1 MRAAA
6 SSSDWT
12 AIEDFGTINQ
22 EHESKISNQQ
32 SSKEGDSTINHQ
44 KSEIKNPQ
52 TFAEKALARAAGLA
66 QARAGEIVEATPD
79 RILSHDNTAA
89 IAQIFYKELGAKK
102 VIDPERLCITLDHA
116 VPPPTPQ
123 HAQNHAETR
132 AFVHEQG
139 VRHFF
144 EAGRGICHQ
153 VLSEEALILPGQL
166 ILGADSHTTHYGW
179 MGAFGAGVGRSEVA
193 ALWATGHLWLRV
205 PEAIRVTLT
214 GKLPPGVTSKDLC
227 LYIIGQLGADGGLY
241 TSLEFD
247 GPGVSTLSLASR
259 MVIPNMMAEF
269 GVKNAYLPS
278 DDAVFDWLARR
289 SEVGGWRSEVGG
301 QESESAIKDLA
312 LYPDADANYQTEYT
326 LNLDQ
331 IEPLVACPPD
341 VDNVRLLSEVAG
353 QRVDIAFIGTCTNG
367 RIEDLTAA
375 AEVLRGHRINPGTRL
390 LVIPASNQVYRQA
403 SESGI
408 LATLLDA
415 GAMIGVPGCGPCM
428 GNHLGI
434 PAAGEVVISTANR
447 NFKGRMGQPDAEI
460 YLASPAVVAASA
472 VAGRITHPAEL
483 IKDFRFEIA
492 DLKTRQPALVTKQAT
507 GHRSQVAISHQ
518 PSPIGYKQ
526 SAISHQKSK
535 TWKYGDNVNTD
546 LIFPGK
552 YTYTFRKPEEIAAHA
567 LEDLDPTFAK
577 SVKLGD
583 VIFGGRNL
591 GCGSSR
597 EQAATCI
604 KYSGVAAIVAE
615 SFARIFYR
623 NVINQGLPAIVCPE
637 AVAAANAG
645 DPVEIDLERSKIRL
659 PAGTFTFPPFPPN
672 VQALLKAG
680 GLIPFLKSTLV

>member
-1 MRAAA
+1 M
-6 SSSDWT
+6 
-12 AIEDFGTINQ
+12 
-22 EHESKISNQQ
+22 
-32 SSKEGDSTINHQ
+32 ST
-44 KSEIKNPQ
+44 SPFPQ
-52 TFAEKALARAAGLA
+52 TFAEKALARAAGLT
-66 QARAGEIVEATPD
+66 QARAGDIVEATPD

-89 IAQIFYKELGAKK
+89 IAQIFYKELGASQ
-102 VIDPERLCITLDHA
+102 VVDLERLCIVLDHA

-132 AFVHEQG
+132 AFVHAQG
-139 VRHFF
+139 IQHFF
-144 EAGRGICHQ
+144 EVGRGICHQ
-153 VLSEEALILPGQL
+153 VISEEALILPGQL

-205 PEAIRVTLT
+205 PEVIRVTLT
-214 GKLPPGVTSKDLC
+214 GALPPGVTSKDAC
-227 LYIIGQLGADGGLY
+227 LAIIGQLGADGGLY
-241 TSLEFD
+241 ASLEFA
-247 GPGVSTLSLASR
+247 GSGVSTLSLASR

-269 GVKNAYLPS
+269 GVKNAYLPP
-278 DDAVFDWLARR
+278 DGVVFDWLARR
-289 SEVGGWRSEVGG
+289 SGVGGWGSEVGG
-301 QESESAIKDLA
+301 QKSESAISNLKSAIKDLA
-312 LYPDADANYQTEYT
+312 LYPDADANYQAEYT

-341 VDNVRLLSEVAG
+341 VDNVRPLSEVAG
-353 QRVDIAFIGTCTNG
+353 QRVDMAFIGTCTNG
-367 RIEDLTAA
+367 RIEDLTAT
-375 AEVLRGHRINPGTRL
+375 AEVLRGHHVNPGTRL

-403 SESGI
+403 LESGI

-415 GAMIGVPGCGPCM
+415 GAVIGVPGCGPCM

-472 VAGRITHPAEL
+472 VTGRITHPAEL
-483 IKDFRFEIA
+483 VSEVGSQKSEARVS
-492 DLKTRQPALVTKQAT
+492 QPALLTQKIAGKPRVVNR
-507 GHRSQVAISHQ
+507 HR
-518 PSPIGYKQ
+518 PSAASYKQ
-526 SAISHQKSK
+526 SAIPNPQSPVSDLQSK

-552 YTYTFRKPEEIAAHA
+552 YTYTLRKPEEIAAHA

-577 SVKLGD
+577 SVKPGD
-583 VIFGGRNL
+583 VIFGGRNF

-597 EQAATCI
+597 EQAASCI
-604 KYSGVAAIVAE
+604 KYSGVAVIVAG

-637 AVAAANAG
+637 AVATANTG
-645 DPVEIDLERSKIRL
+645 DPVEVDLERSEVRL

-680 GLIPFLKSTLV
+680 GLIPFLKSKISNQQSEI